1 MLTIIEKVI
10 FLQDIEEFA
19 EIPTEQL
26 SHIASITEEIPE
38 VDYLETDTTI
48 IQQDEPAEALY
59 LVLEG
64 KVRLHRDGRE
74 MMVVEEK
81 GEFGIWSLFDKEQ
94 PNIATATTLEP
105 TRLLR
110 IDREEFYEIV
120 ADYVE
125 ITQGI
130 LKSIAGRLLSLR
142 HFGEKA
148 LESGKEVQTNDK

>member
-10 FLQDIEEFA
+10 FLQEIDEFE

-26 SHIASITEEIPE
+26 SHIASITEEIEYEP
-38 VDYLETDTTI
+38 DTTI
-48 IQQDEPAEALY
+48 IRQDEPAEALY

-64 KVRLHRDGRE
+64 KVRLHRDGHDI
-74 MMVVEEK
+74 MVVEDK
-81 GEFGIWSLFDKEQ
+81 GDFGLWSLFDKEQ
-94 PNIATATTLEP
+94 PNIATATTIEP
-105 TRLLR
+105 TRLLK

-130 LKSIAGRLLSLR
+130 LKSIARRIR
-142 HFGEKA
+142 HLGDEI
-148 LESGKEVQTNDK
+148 LDSGKEVQANAK

>member
-10 FLQDIEEFA
+10 FLQDIDEFA

-26 SHIASITEEIPE
+26 SHIASITELKE
-38 VDYLETDTTI
+38 LEPDTTI

-64 KVRLHRDGRE
+64 KVRLHRDGNE

-81 GEFGIWSLFDKEQ
+81 DDFGLWSLFDKEQ
-94 PNIATATTLEP
+94 PNIATATTIEP
-105 TRLLR
+105 TRLLK

-130 LKSIAGRLLSLR
+130 LKSIARKIR
-142 HFGEKA
+142 HAGEKA
-148 LESGKEVQTNDK
+148 LEAGKEVQTNAK